1 MRTGNFAEP
10 ESTSAS
16 DSCRTAQTTDIEDA
30 DKAQRS
36 TEDRRTST
44 WKTVPKTNEIDS
56 GAALLTGAAGVNY
69 DYQKVIRGPSTRSTI
84 GTRAGAVAPRFMHI
98 EKMGQRHGGT
108 CTVHL
113 I

>member
-1 MRTGNFAEP
+1 MQDGRK
-10 ESTSAS
+10 
-16 DSCRTAQTTDIEDA
+16 TDIGNA
-30 DKAQRS
+30 GKAQRATS
-36 TEDRRTST
+36 TTTT
-44 WKTVPKTNEIDS
+44 WKTVPKTNEIGS

-84 GTRAGAVAPRFMHI
+84 GTRAAAPRFMHI